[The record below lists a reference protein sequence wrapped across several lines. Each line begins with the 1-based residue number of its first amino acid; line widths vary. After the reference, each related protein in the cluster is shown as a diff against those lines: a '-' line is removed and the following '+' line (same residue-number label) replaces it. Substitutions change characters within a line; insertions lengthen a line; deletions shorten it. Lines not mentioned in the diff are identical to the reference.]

1 MKTVISAIA
10 FVAVAAV
17 SAYAY
22 PPVTE
27 PAGDESPAIVT
38 DDEASEVANLTDPC
52 VSRSVWCMEE
62 AASEETMV
70 SEEVD
75 DDAEEPEVFGD
86 MYAADPDEGE
96 SYMYMSALHD
106 TENPDGGT
114 IV

>member
-10 FVAVAAV
+10 FVAIAAV

-38 DDEASEVANLTDPC
+38 DDEASEVTNLTDPC

-62 AASEETMV
+62 A
-70 SEEVD
+70 D

-96 SYMYMSALHD
+96 SNMYMSALDD